1 MGYGFQGQG
10 HRADFSGTLTVEAN
24 GTSLQSGMPYLFVGA
39 AGFAGAVTIG
49 PGGGAATAAAFA
61 CIASVGCAVAVG
73 AITVGAV
80 ACTASERCRRA
91 VGGLLQSST
100 SAGANSEGSG
110 QRTVDDL
117 IGESTAGRET
127 KGRADQ
133 YIHGGG
139 REQRDKDF
147 DSLGATDVKDRGNG
161 TRTGTL
167 PDGRPVN
174 VHDSKTD
181 GVPTIQIGNG
191 SREIKSRYP

>member
-1 MGYGFQGQG
+1 MDPDGRSPCTGTRIESGCGVGYNT
-10 HRADFSGTLTVEAN
+10 ASIIDS
-24 GTSLQSGMPYLFVGA
+24 GA
-39 AGFAGAVTIG
+39 ALQASHSANAARQAFTAVREAAAGAKSTTLG
-49 PGGGAATAAAFA
+49 MLAAYFQAKNWLF
-61 CIASVGCAVAVG
+61 
-73 AITVGAV
+73 
-80 ACTASERCRRA
+80 SE
-91 VGGLLQSST
+91 
-100 SAGANSEGSG
+100 GANSEGGG

-191 SREIKSRYP
+191 SREIKIRYP

>member
-1 MGYGFQGQG
+1 MVFLALAL
-10 HRADFSGTLTVEAN
+10 HSGNAGDPNEGAIIASIN
-24 GTSLQSGMPYLFVGA
+24 A
-39 AGFAGAVTIG
+39 AGRAAQAVLNAEAEG
-49 PGGGAATAAAFA
+49 
-61 CIASVGCAVAVG
+61 
-73 AITVGAV
+73 
-80 ACTASERCRRA
+80 E
-91 VGGLLQSST
+91 
-100 SAGANSEGSG
+100 AGANSEGSG
-110 QRTVDDL
+110 KRTVDDL

-191 SREIKSRYP
+191 SREIKIRYP